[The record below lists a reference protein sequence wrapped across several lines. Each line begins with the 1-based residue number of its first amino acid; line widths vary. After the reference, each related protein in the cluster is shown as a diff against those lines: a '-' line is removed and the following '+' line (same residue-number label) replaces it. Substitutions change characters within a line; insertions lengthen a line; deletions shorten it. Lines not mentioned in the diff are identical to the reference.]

1 MGKRQAERT
10 GRRRGG
16 GGAAGKTALPVVPDQ
31 LYEEIAF
38 VAYHFHWSY
47 GEILAMEHA
56 ERRRWCDEISK
67 INQTMMS
74 DERQKSL
81 HLGM

>member
-1 MGKRQAERT
+1 
-10 GRRRGG
+10 
-16 GGAAGKTALPVVPDQ
+16 
-31 LYEEIAF
+31 
-38 VAYHFHWSY
+38 
-47 GEILAMEHA
+47 MEHA